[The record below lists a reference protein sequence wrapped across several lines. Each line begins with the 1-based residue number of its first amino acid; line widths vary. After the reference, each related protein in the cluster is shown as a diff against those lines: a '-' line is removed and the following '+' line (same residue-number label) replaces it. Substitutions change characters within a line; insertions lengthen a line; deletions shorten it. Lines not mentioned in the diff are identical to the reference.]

1 MKRILIVKV
10 TALGDIIQ
18 AQPIVADL
26 HKAFPGVEIDW
37 AADELFADV
46 ARWNSGIRR
55 VHSAPLKQ
63 FKKARSMDGLRAITG
78 SISALRQ
85 DRYDA
90 ICDIQGVYK
99 SAIIARIA
107 RSRLRFG
114 YLNKDLGERGAAFA
128 YSRRFEPRPQGTTVH
143 SMRVT
148 VARAL
153 GYTFDETPDFGLQIP
168 GADALALP
176 DDRPFAILF
185 HGTSKDDKKW
195 PNEGWI
201 ASARHLLLRGLNVML
216 PWGSEKEHQAAQAIA
231 TQVPG
236 VTVLPRLSVLEIAR
250 YTARAALVLGTDTG
264 FTHLAYALER
274 PTVLILT
281 ATTRDTIGI
290 AHPERAIT
298 VGDAGQSPSTRAV
311 FDAIDAVLPAASMQ
325 AARAGAVVPA
335 LEEVAE
341 LYAHP

>member
-26 HKAFPGVEIDW
+26 HKAFPGVEVDW

-46 ARWNSGIRR
+46 ARWNPGIRR

-63 FKKARSMDGLRAITG
+63 FKKARSMADLGAIAG
-78 SISALRQ
+78 SISALRH

-90 ICDIQGVYK
+90 ILDIQGVYK

-107 RSRLRFG
+107 RSSLRFG

-128 YSRRFEPRPQGTTVH
+128 YSRRFEPRPPGTTVH

-148 VARAL
+148 VADAL
-153 GYTFDETPDFGLQIP
+153 GYTFDETPTFGLQIP
-168 GADALALP
+168 GADALKMP
-176 DDRPFAILF
+176 DDRPLAMLF

-195 PNEGWI
+195 ALEGWI
-201 ASARHLLLRGLNVML
+201 ASARHLLLRGLNVAL
-216 PWGSEKEHQAAQAIA
+216 PWGSEKEHQAALAIA
-231 TQVPG
+231 AQVPG
-236 VTVLPRLSVLEIAR
+236 VTVLPRLSVLDIAR
-250 YTARAALVLGTDTG
+250 YTARAALVVGTDTG

-274 PTVLILT
+274 PTVLVLT
-281 ATTRDTIGI
+281 ATTADTIGI
-290 AHPERAIT
+290 SHPGRAMT

-311 FDAIDAVLPAASMQ
+311 FDAIDAVLPSRSMSQ
-325 AARAGAVVPA
+325 PRSAVTPA
-335 LEEVAE
+335 IEEFVE
-341 LYAHP
+341 MVTHG